1 MNHPAQVAHARL
13 VAVVD
18 DDSGVRT
25 SLSSLLRALGYDT
38 LTYASAAEFLQALPA
53 HVPRCLI
60 SDMRMP
66 GMDGEQLHAALQS
79 AGHDFPVIFMTAFP
93 TEAMR
98 ARVLARGAHAFL
110 GKPVEADA
118 IAACVAEAFAPR

>member
-1 MNHPAQVAHARL
+1 MNPHARARL

-18 DDSGVRT
+18 DDSGVRA

-53 HVPRCLI
+53 HAPGCLI

-66 GMDGEQLHAALQS
+66 GMDGEQLQAVLQS
-79 AGHDFPVIFMTAFP
+79 AGHDFPVILLTAFP

-98 ARVLARGAHAFL
+98 ARVLARGALAFL
-110 GKPVEADA
+110 AKPVEADV
-118 IAACVAEAFAPR
+118 IAECVDRALAPR

>member
-1 MNHPAQVAHARL
+1 MNHPAPVARARL

-18 DDSGVRT
+18 DDSGVRA
-25 SLSSLLRALGYDT
+25 SLSSLLRALGHDT

-53 HVPRCLI
+53 HVPHCLI

-66 GMDGEQLHAALQS
+66 GMDGEQLQAALQS
-79 AGHDFPVIFMTAFP
+79 AGHDFPVIFLTAFP
-93 TEAMR
+93 TDPLR

-118 IAACVAEAFAPR
+118 IAACLATALASR